1 MGLTDRLV
9 DGLAERAQEM
19 AGEVVEVLRV
29 AREQPAA
36 VADERMEAL
45 QDLELRGARE
55 IDHRVAAEDRGERA
69 LDVPF
74 RLDQVDLPERDPRAQ
89 LLTHPGVAAMGA
101 VAPQEE
107 AAQPF
112 LAGGRRATHPVDAIL
127 CGAQRV
133 RVPV

>member
-74 RLDQVDLPERDPRAQ
+74 PLDQVYLPGPDPRAQ
-89 LLTHPGVAAMGA
+89 PFPHPGVSPIGA
-101 VAPQEE
+101 RAP
-107 AAQPF
+107 
-112 LAGGRRATHPVDAIL
+112 
-127 CGAQRV
+127 
-133 RVPV
+133 